1 MRHKANIPTHR
12 AQCLVCRGS
21 KEAQLVIWSPCGDE
35 FATLSRLSSDQ
46 QVAAGVEIY
55 VSSCGAPL
63 PRGSS

>member
-12 AQCLVCRGS
+12 AECLVCRGS
-21 KEAQLVIWSPCGDE
+21 KETQLVIQSPCRDE
-35 FATLSRLSSDQ
+35 LATLFRLSRDQ
-46 QVAAGVEIY
+46 QVATGVEIY